1 MIYLCNTIIK
11 AETTITLKRIIMDRI
26 NNMTDSERYDLA
38 RAKILLENPNF
49 AMKLSNYIGMPVEKA
64 IKLLPVK
71 WQATVAKTTH
81 SALMKGL
88 EFSLVTL
95 RNGKNIKSSRRASKI
110 MSTATG
116 AAFGAFGLPA
126 IAIEL
131 PLTTIQI
138 LRSIADIARS
148 EGHDLND
155 IETKLSCLE
164 VFALGG
170 NSKEDDHSDNGYWI
184 IRASLSTEIT
194 RAAKHIAQ
202 KGMMKESAPLIIN
215 LINKLSARLSIIVT
229 EEAAAKAI
237 PVIGAIGGAGINL
250 LFMDHFQKMAE
261 GHFIVKRL
269 EKKYGSDE
277 VKNLYDT
284 L

>member
-1 MIYLCNTIIK
+1 MNN
-11 AETTITLKRIIMDRI
+11 I
-26 NNMTDSERYDLA
+26 NNITDSERYALA

-71 WQATVAKTTH
+71 WQTSVAKSTH
-81 SALMKGL
+81 TALMKGL
-88 EFSLVTL
+88 EFSMRTL
-95 RNGKNIKSSRRASKI
+95 NNKQNIKSSRRASKI
-110 MSTATG
+110 LSTATG

-131 PLTTIQI
+131 PFTTIQI

-148 EGHDLND
+148 EGHNLND

-170 NSKEDDHSDNGYWI
+170 NSKEHDHSDNGYWI

-215 LINKLSARLSIIVT
+215 LINKLTARMSIIVT

-237 PVIGAIGGAGINL
+237 PVIGAIGGASINL

-269 EKKYGSDE
+269 EKKYGSRN
-277 VKNLYDT
+277 VKELYDS